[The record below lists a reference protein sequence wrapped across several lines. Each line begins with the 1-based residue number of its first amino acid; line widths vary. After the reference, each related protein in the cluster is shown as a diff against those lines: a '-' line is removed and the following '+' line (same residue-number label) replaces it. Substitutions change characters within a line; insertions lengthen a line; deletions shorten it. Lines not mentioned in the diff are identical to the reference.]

1 MINITQVFSLKS
13 FVYYAILIFPL
24 VYITGSFLPDL
35 IITIIS
41 ILYIYCLFKKSTNF
55 IYIRIFQISLLFW
68 IFIILSSFWAPNFTK
83 AIIGSISYARFLIL
97 PFALAYFID
106 DEKKIFLNLSRMIV
120 AIIVLLGCDIIF
132 QNYYGKDIFGYP
144 SLFKGS
150 RNSGF
155 FGTELI
161 AGGFIVKL
169 FFISTLFFITK
180 KQNLFLFLYIF
191 FAMFVVFLTGE
202 RMSFLYFLLGIT
214 CFLFYFKNNKTK
226 ITFVVSFLII
236 IFSIF
241 FLNPKNKER
250 MYDNFYKIL
259 KYGVYADNGEYYKTD
274 KNDFYII
281 NSGWGAHWLA
291 AKNIFLDSP
300 IVGKGLRSFRFI
312 CHEKK
317 YETISANDK
326 SRCSTHPHNFYLEI
340 LADLGI
346 VGFFLFLLIIVIYF
360 QKLFKYANN
369 DHFFLIKLIN
379 LLIIFWPIATTGSIF
394 SNNYASMFW
403 YILSIS
409 LFNSLKKEVKN

>member
-1 MINITQVFSLKS
+1 M
-13 FVYYAILIFPL
+13 
-24 VYITGSFLPDL
+24 
-35 IITIIS
+35 
-41 ILYIYCLFKKSTNF
+41 
-55 IYIRIFQISLLFW
+55 
-68 IFIILSSFWAPNFTK
+68 
-83 AIIGSISYARFLIL
+83 
-97 PFALAYFID
+97 
-106 DEKKIFLNLSRMIV
+106 
-120 AIIVLLGCDIIF
+120 
-132 QNYYGKDIFGYP
+132 FGYP
-144 SLFKGS
+144 SLINGS

-169 FFISTLFFITK
+169 FFISTLFFIRK

-214 CFLFYFKNNKTK
+214 CFSFYFKNNKTK
-226 ITFVVSFLII
+226 ITFVVSSLII

-250 MYDNFYKIL
+250 MYDNFYKIV
-259 KYGVYADNGEYYKTD
+259 KYGVYADTGEYYKTD
-274 KNDFYII
+274 KNDFYLI

-346 VGFFLFLLIIVIYF
+346 VGFFLFLLIVVIYF

-394 SNNYASMFW
+394 SNNYACMFW